1 MKNLLNSVMLFLLL
15 FIGQNAWCQ
24 TVVASGD
31 LTSTVTWKI
40 EVSAGGRLT
49 RLRISGSGKIPNY
62 SYSSSVPWANIDGYD
77 YRSAITSIV
86 VEEGITDIGT
96 NVFANCSNVTEA
108 TLNNN
113 GKIGYS
119 AFKDCSSLLRVN
131 IGGGVNDFVYSYQQS
146 PYGTINAYP
155 FEGCSKLA
163 IINVTDLASYCPISN
178 LKYLTDSVYGTASV
192 KTLMVN
198 GTTHSSTSEL
208 VIPEGVD
215 SISQAAFRYFSNVT
229 KIKFPSS
236 LKTIVYDNFYG
247 HTYLTEITVPSTVSS
262 VGKRAFSGCT
272 ALKTATLNNNGSVG
286 EFAFASCTALQT
298 VTLNNKGK
306 IGYSAFKDCS
316 ALTRVNIGGGVNDFV
331 YSYQQSPYGTINA
344 YPFEGCSKLAIINV
358 TDLASYCPI
367 SNLKYLTDSVY
378 GTASVKTL
386 MVNGTT
392 HSSTSEL
399 VIPEG
404 VDSISQAAFR
414 YFSNVTKIKFPS
426 SLKTIVYD
434 NFYGHTYLTEITVPS
449 TVSSVGKRAFSGC
462 TALKTATLNNNGSV
476 GEFAF
481 ASCTALQ
488 TVTLN
493 NKGKIGYSAFKDC
506 STLTRV
512 NIGGGVN
519 DFVYSYQQAPYGT
532 INAYPFAGC
541 SKLATINVTDLVSFN
556 NNLNIK
562 YLTDGEYGTAEKKT
576 LMINGKGVW
585 GDEILYLPE
594 EMTSYNNSALRYFS
608 NVQRISLPSTMTTVD
623 GFYGHS
629 YLTNVTLSSKV
640 ESVTKNAFANCS
652 NLKRIVCLATTCP
665 STTGSIATEPSSITL
680 KVPYGTASL
689 YKAADVWKEFNVES
703 GKQYVYDIDVLQS
716 VKLSNLHNIL
726 TTEKALS
733 WNSSNT
739 AVATVNDGVVTG
751 TNFVY
756 DGSTLQPAKYV
767 KITAE
772 LEDGDYY
779 FCGVHVTPKEVAL
792 TDGNAYR
799 LATDLEAEK
808 ISYVRTYKST
818 VVGKWQPLYVPF
830 DIEIT
835 DELLQNYDFAKLYM
849 ISQKDEN
856 NNGEIEANEPL
867 VLVINKLQVGHVLH
881 ANMPYFVRVKS
892 AGTKTITVNNTELK
906 AAANG
911 FVNCSTTEHE
921 YSLVGIYEASPVP
934 NKYVMTVNG
943 GYTYTGNS
951 TNKLGANRWYLEA
964 TSRTGSGADLENY
977 ARPIEML
984 VEGEDDTTGIIALED
999 KVPASKN
1006 EKIYTLDGR
1015 QVTDFENLPSG
1026 IYIVNGKK
1034 VFKK

>member
-331 YSYQQSPYGTINA
+331 YSYQQ
-344 YPFEGCSKLAIINV
+344 
-358 TDLASYCPI
+358 
-367 SNLKYLTDSVY
+367 
-378 GTASVKTL
+378 
-386 MVNGTT
+386 
-392 HSSTSEL
+392 
-399 VIPEG
+399 
-404 VDSISQAAFR
+404 
-414 YFSNVTKIKFPS
+414 
-426 SLKTIVYD
+426 
-434 NFYGHTYLTEITVPS
+434 
-449 TVSSVGKRAFSGC
+449 
-462 TALKTATLNNNGSV
+462 
-476 GEFAF
+476 
-481 ASCTALQ
+481 
-488 TVTLN
+488 
-493 NKGKIGYSAFKDC
+493 
-506 STLTRV
+506 
-512 NIGGGVN
+512 
-519 DFVYSYQQAPYGT
+519 APYGT

-576 LMINGKGVW
+576 LMINGKGVG

-608 NVQRISLPSTMTTVD
+608 NVQRISLPSTMTKVD

-652 NLKRIVCLATTCP
+652 NLKRIVCLAPTCP

-689 YKAADVWKEFNVES
+689 YKAADVWKEFNVEG
-703 GKQYVYDIDVLQS
+703 GKQYVYDIDIDVLQS

-808 ISYVRTYKST
+808 ISYTRTFSEK
-818 VVGKWQPLYVPF
+818 VKNHWQCFYVPF
-830 DIEIT
+830 DIEVT
-835 DELLQNYDFAKLYM
+835 DELLQDFDFAKLYM
-849 ISQKDEN
+849 VSYQDA
-856 NNGEIEANEPL
+856 NGNGFIEDGEPL
-867 VLVINKLQVGHVLH
+867 RMTFNKFSAGRILH
-881 ANMPYFVRVKS
+881 ANMPYYVKAKS
-892 AGTKTITVNNTELK
+892 ACTKTFEATNAVLK

-911 FVNCSTTEHE
+911 SVNCSTTEHE
-921 YSLVGIYEASPVP
+921 YSLVGIYETTNV
-934 NKYVMTVNG
+934 KG
-943 GYTYTGNS
+943 WYTMNTQGQFVYCKAE
-951 TNKLGANRWYLEA
+951 TNIKANRWYMEV

-977 ARPIEML
+977 ARPIEIY
-984 VEGEDDTTGIIALED
+984 VDGEEETTGISAIDD
-999 KVPASKN
+999 KVSDSQN
-1006 EKIYTLDGR
+1006 GKIYTLDGR
-1015 QVTDFENLPSG
+1015 QVTNTDNLPSG
-1026 IYIVNGKK
+1026 IYIINGKK

>member
-1 MKNLLNSVMLFLLL
+1 M
-15 FIGQNAWCQ
+15 
-24 TVVASGD
+24 
-31 LTSTVTWKI
+31 
-40 EVSAGGRLT
+40 
-49 RLRISGSGKIPNY
+49 
-62 SYSSSVPWANIDGYD
+62 
-77 YRSAITSIV
+77 
-86 VEEGITDIGT
+86 
-96 NVFANCSNVTEA
+96 
-108 TLNNN
+108 
-113 GKIGYS
+113 
-119 AFKDCSSLLRVN
+119 
-131 IGGGVNDFVYSYQQS
+131 
-146 PYGTINAYP
+146 
-155 FEGCSKLA
+155 
-163 IINVTDLASYCPISN
+163 
-178 LKYLTDSVYGTASV
+178 
-192 KTLMVN
+192 
-198 GTTHSSTSEL
+198 
-208 VIPEGVD
+208 
-215 SISQAAFRYFSNVT
+215 
-229 KIKFPSS
+229 
-236 LKTIVYDNFYG
+236 
-247 HTYLTEITVPSTVSS
+247 
-262 VGKRAFSGCT
+262 
-272 ALKTATLNNNGSVG
+272 
-286 EFAFASCTALQT
+286 
-298 VTLNNKGK
+298 
-306 IGYSAFKDCS
+306 
-316 ALTRVNIGGGVNDFV
+316 
-331 YSYQQSPYGTINA
+331 
-344 YPFEGCSKLAIINV
+344 
-358 TDLASYCPI
+358 
-367 SNLKYLTDSVY
+367 
-378 GTASVKTL
+378 
-386 MVNGTT
+386 
-392 HSSTSEL
+392 
-399 VIPEG
+399 
-404 VDSISQAAFR
+404 
-414 YFSNVTKIKFPS
+414 
-426 SLKTIVYD
+426 
-434 NFYGHTYLTEITVPS
+434 
-449 TVSSVGKRAFSGC
+449 
-462 TALKTATLNNNGSV
+462 
-476 GEFAF
+476 
-481 ASCTALQ
+481 
-488 TVTLN
+488 
-493 NKGKIGYSAFKDC
+493 
-506 STLTRV
+506 
-512 NIGGGVN
+512 
-519 DFVYSYQQAPYGT
+519 
-532 INAYPFAGC
+532 
-541 SKLATINVTDLVSFN
+541 
-556 NNLNIK
+556 
-562 YLTDGEYGTAEKKT
+562 
-576 LMINGKGVW
+576 
-585 GDEILYLPE
+585 
-594 EMTSYNNSALRYFS
+594 
-608 NVQRISLPSTMTTVD
+608 
-623 GFYGHS
+623 
-629 YLTNVTLSSKV
+629 
-640 ESVTKNAFANCS
+640 
-652 NLKRIVCLATTCP
+652 
-665 STTGSIATEPSSITL
+665 
-680 KVPYGTASL
+680 
-689 YKAADVWKEFNVES
+689 WKEFNVEG
-703 GKQYVYDIDVLQS
+703 GKQYVYDINIDVLQS

-739 AVATVNDGVVTG
+739 AVATVSDGVVTG

-808 ISYVRTYKST
+808 ISYTRTYKST